1 VTFYSAQL
9 LSTNQP
15 IHAPRCRRRLAWP
28 FSARDIRR
36 RSWSWPSPARSFHVI
51 GATSRALHKA
61 GVPGKGV
68 YEFFRQA
75 VAGDYDN
82 LLRVMMSWVT
92 VTDSRELLE
101 EE

>member
-1 VTFYSAQL
+1 M
-9 LSTNQP
+9 
-15 IHAPRCRRRLAWP
+15 
-28 FSARDIRR
+28 
-36 RSWSWPSPARSFHVI
+36 
-51 GATSRALHKA
+51 
-61 GVPGKGV
+61 PGKEV